1 MLVIIIFMKK
11 NKNFGQK
18 EETSVY
24 TDDCFRPETM
34 ERVLSV
40 GWDSLVSVGAMVLY
54 VIKVLVI

>member
-1 MLVIIIFMKK
+1 MLVIIIFLRKSK
-11 NKNFGQK
+11 NCCKK

-24 TDDCFRPETM
+24 TDDSFRTETM
-34 ERVLSV
+34 GRVHSA

>member
-1 MLVIIIFMKK
+1 MLVIIIFLRKSK
-11 NKNFGQK
+11 NCGQK

-24 TDDCFRPETM
+24 TDDSFRPETM
-34 ERVLSV
+34 GRVHSV